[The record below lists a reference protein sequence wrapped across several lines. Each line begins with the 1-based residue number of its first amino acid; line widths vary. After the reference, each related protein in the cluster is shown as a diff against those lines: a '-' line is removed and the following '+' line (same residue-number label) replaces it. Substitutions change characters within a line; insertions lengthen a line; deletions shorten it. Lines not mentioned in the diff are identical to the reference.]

1 MSKFQIF
8 TDSCCDLTPELRKE
22 FNVEYVH
29 MNIVVDGE
37 EKIADLDGVAYS
49 LDEFYSWLEAGKKV
63 KTTQVPVD
71 EYINRFTPYLEKG
84 IDILYLACSS
94 ALSGS
99 RNIFETLAKPVLL
112 EKFPDRKIISV
123 DTLAGAMAEGLV
135 AVSTAIAAKK
145 NNLSIEDAAKWC
157 EDNKF
162 KCNQF
167 ATVDTL
173 TYLKEAGRVSGASC
187 FFGNIIGVKPVFIS
201 DRKGNNFVTQK
212 VRGTPAS
219 LKALT
224 DGVIDAFVYDPDFA
238 FIWIGHAKA
247 LDRAEKVKSM
257 VEERLEEKGLKDK
270 VKVLIAP
277 IGPIVG
283 TTTGPG
289 CLATFCFGKEV
300 TRYDGDGIQ
309 VK

>member
-1 MSKFQIF
+1 MAKFKIF
-8 TDSCCDLTPELRKE
+8 TDSCSDLTPELRKKLDID
-22 FNVEYVH
+22 YVH

-37 EKIADLDGVAYS
+37 EKFADLDGVVYS
-49 LDEFYSWLEAGKKV
+49 LDEFYSWLKGGKKI
-63 KTTQVPVD
+63 KTNQVTM
-71 EYINRFTPYLEKG
+71 EEFINKFTPVLEKG
-84 IDILYLACSS
+84 EDILYLACSS

-99 RNIFETLAKPVLL
+99 INMCRLASEDLLAK
-112 EKFPDRKIISV
+112 FPERKIIAV
-123 DTLAGAMAEGLV
+123 DTLAGAMCEGLV
-135 AVSTAIAAKK
+135 VYTTAIMAKK
-145 NNLSIEDAAKWC
+145 NNFTIEEAAKWC

-162 KCNQF
+162 RCNQF

-173 TYLKEAGRVSGASC
+173 LYLKEAGRVSGASC

-219 LKALT
+219 LQALVQ
-224 DGVIDAFVYDPDFA
+224 GALDAYEEVPEFPFV
-238 FIWIGHAKA
+238 WVGHASAPDK
-247 LDRAEKVKSM
+247 AEKIKEMLIEGFKNKGVKCP
-257 VEERLEEKGLKDK
+257 EI
-270 VKVLIAP
+270 LIAP

-300 TRYDGDGIQ
+300 TRYEGDGIN